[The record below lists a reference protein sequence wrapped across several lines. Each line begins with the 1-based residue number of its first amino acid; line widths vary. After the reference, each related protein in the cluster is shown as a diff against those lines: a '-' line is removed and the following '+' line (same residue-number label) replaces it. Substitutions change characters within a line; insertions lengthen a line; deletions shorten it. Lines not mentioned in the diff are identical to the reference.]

1 MFGESGSRSQTT
13 RSFYDPFFLLW
24 ILRTAKFLR
33 IGKFS
38 GIGLFFLFSFSACIG
53 SPSSKISPLAEKG
66 VLDLREWNFSEDGI
80 VKLDGEWKFQW
91 KELTLSRPSET
102 SSERS
107 ILTVVPGNWNQI
119 SGIEGLNSF
128 QAYGYGTYSLKVLL
142 GKDTERLMLRFQD
155 AGTAASVFVDG
166 KKIARNGVVGIDSNS
181 SRPQYLPQYNSLS
194 FPKNEFTITVEV
206 SNFHHFKGGLWES
219 IRLGTES
226 EMQIFREDHANSEMF
241 LFGSIMIMA
250 FYHFGLFSLRRR
262 DLSGLYF
269 GAFCFSIG
277 MRLLVTGERFLI
289 RKIPDLPWEFWNKI
303 EYLSI
308 YISVPLFVNYMD
320 ALFPGAIS
328 SRIRKSTQWFYSLL
342 SIFVILTPAS
352 VYSHSMIPFELLML
366 LYIGWLIFILARLFY
381 RRAEGASMALGGLLA
396 LTASSIND
404 ILYSQALVSTG
415 YYLPFGLF
423 AFIFAQSYLLS
434 FRFSQAFL
442 YIERL
447 SDNLLEVNRA
457 YSRFV
462 PLEFLKFLNKENIT
476 EIGLGNQVQREMT
489 ILFSDIRDFTHL
501 SEKMSPKD
509 NFDFLNSYM
518 RKMGPVI
525 RKNHGFVDKYLG
537 DGIMALFP
545 DSADDA
551 LQAAMEML
559 KELEDLNQSR
569 KEKKFEPIRIG
580 IGLHTG
586 TLMLGTI
593 GEDQRM
599 DGTVISDAVNLASR
613 IEGLTKQFQTNLLL
627 SENTYKKIRNKRKFR
642 FKRLGKVAVK
652 GKSKSSQVY
661 EVVC

>member
-1 MFGESGSRSQTT
+1 M
-13 RSFYDPFFLLW
+13 
-24 ILRTAKFLR
+24 KF
-33 IGKFS
+33 
-38 GIGLFFLFSFSACIG
+38 GLFFGICSVLFFSV
-53 SPSSKISPLAEKG
+53 SSCSRTVSAKISPVAEKG
-66 VLDLREWNFSEDGI
+66 VLDLREWNFPEDGI
-80 VKLDGEWKFQW
+80 VKLDGEWKFLW
-91 KELTLSRPSET
+91 KELPLSRPKSDAKEGEPKIV
-102 SSERS
+102 S
-107 ILTVVPGNWNQI
+107 VPGNWNQI
-119 SGIEGLNSF
+119 PNLVGMNSL

-142 GKDTERLMLRFQD
+142 GPNSPRLMLRFQD
-155 AGTAASVFVDG
+155 AGTAASVFIDG
-166 KKIARNGVVGIDSNS
+166 KKIVRNGVVGVDSNS
-181 SRPQYLPQYNSLS
+181 SRPQYLPQYAYLSL
-194 FPKNEFTITVEV
+194 PKQEFTIRVEV

-219 IRLGTES
+219 IRVGTES
-226 EMQIFREDHANSEMF
+226 DMQTFRENRSSNEMI
-241 LFGSIMIMA
+241 LFGSIIIMA

-262 DLSGLYF
+262 DLSGLFF
-269 GAFCFSIG
+269 GCFCLAISL
-277 MRLLVTGERFLI
+277 RLVVTGERFLI
-289 RKIPDLPWEFWNKI
+289 RKFPDLPWELWNKA

-308 YISVPLFVNYMD
+308 YLAVPFFVSYMD
-320 ALFPGAIS
+320 ALFPGVFSSKARKASFWFHALLAI
-328 SRIRKSTQWFYSLL
+328 T
-342 SIFVILTPAS
+342 VVLTPARI
-352 VYSHSMIPFELLML
+352 YSHTMIPFELLML
-366 LYIGWLIFILARLFY
+366 IHIAWIIFVLSRLLYRGS
-381 RRAEGASMALGGLLA
+381 EGALTALGGMLA
-396 LTASSIND
+396 LTISSVND
-404 ILYSQALVSTG
+404 ILYSQALINTG

-518 RKMGPVI
+518 RRMGPVI
-525 RKNHGFVDKYLG
+525 RKNKGFVDKYLG

-545 DSADDA
+545 NSPDDA

-559 KELEDLNQSR
+559 KELENLNLSR
-569 KEKKFEPIRIG
+569 KERKYEPIRIG

-593 GEDQRM
+593 GEEERM

-613 IEGLTKQFQTNLLL
+613 IEGLTKELHATLLL
-627 SENTYKKIRNKRKFR
+627 SEDTYKKLHNRKKYSFNK
-642 FKRLGKVAVK
+642 LGKVIVK

-661 EVVC
+661 EVVN